1 MINLHLLSG
10 IFLVTACML
19 NIIMTNSFAEPVDIP
34 ELLTEISEAERRSGS
49 MASLSTQTEYVQ
61 RSDLVLVNVS
71 ALNSSQ
77 VNSTVFDETITLSK
91 DRIEARDVG
100 GYAWY
105 GTGDA
110 ASAILLVNGTALFG
124 SIETRH
130 GTYLIEFT
138 KIEQVHW
145 LHKMDLSQF
154 PPEYGYA
161 YGETYG
167 GTADGLKVLIMSLP
181 GLVAATGIGFFLV
194 RRRSRRNRSAKQQ

>member
-19 NIIMTNSFAEPVDIP
+19 SIIMTNSFSEPADIP
-34 ELLTEISEAERRSGS
+34 ELLTEISEAERRSDS

-77 VNSTVFDETITLSK
+77 VNITVFDETITLSK

-110 ASAILLVNGTALFG
+110 TSAILLVNGTTLFG

-138 KIEQVHW
+138 KIEQVQ
-145 LHKMDLSQF
+145 LVTQN
-154 PPEYGYA
+154 G
-161 YGETYG
+161 
-167 GTADGLKVLIMSLP
+167 SLT
-181 GLVAATGIGFFLV
+181 VSSRVWVCI
-194 RRRSRRNRSAKQQ
+194 RRNLWRNSRRP